1 MRKFFQGFK
10 HAFDGVKYAFQT
22 QINMRF
28 HVLAAAI
35 TIISGLIFKLS
46 IIEWGFITLAIA
58 LVLSAELFNTAL
70 EALTDL
76 LTQEVHPLAKAAKDC
91 AAGAVLIT
99 AIFATVVA
107 CLIFIPKLIG

>member
-10 HAFDGVKYAFQT
+10 YAFDGIKHAFQT

-35 TIISGLIFKLS
+35 AIIIGLSFKLS
-46 IIEWGFITLAIA
+46 FIEWGFIALAIA

-76 LTQEVHPLAKAAKDC
+76 ATQEVHPLAKVTKDC

-99 AIFATVVA
+99 AIFAAIVA

>member
-35 TIISGLIFKLS
+35 AIITGLIFELS
-46 IIEWGFITLAIA
+46 FIEWGFIALAIA
-58 LVLSAELFNTAL
+58 SVLSAELFNTAI
-70 EALTDL
+70 ESLTDL
-76 LTQEVHPLAKAAKDC
+76 ATQEVHPLAKVAKDC

-99 AIFATVVA
+99 AIFATAVA